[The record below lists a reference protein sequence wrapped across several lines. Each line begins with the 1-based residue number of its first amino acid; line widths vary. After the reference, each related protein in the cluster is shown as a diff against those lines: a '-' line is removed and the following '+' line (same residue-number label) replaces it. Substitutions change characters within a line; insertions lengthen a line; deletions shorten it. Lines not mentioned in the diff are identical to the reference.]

1 MLLLEKPVN
10 ARWKVLQFDNET
22 VKRWEVEDLKKKG
35 MNAVYHSSSMLI
47 PDNYGLTC
55 ITFSVIAFLD

>member
-1 MLLLEKPVN
+1 MV
-10 ARWKVLQFDNET
+10 QFDNET

-35 MNAVYHSSSMLI
+35 NNAVYHNSSVLI